1 MSETDCGEKG
11 VGGVNT
17 DACEIKQFDYSV
29 IDEKDRDF
37 LRGKEAAIKQR
48 AAQAIIEIGRDLL
61 EAKARVGHGMFDV
74 WVEGC
79 FPWSKRTALNM
90 MQVAE
95 NFKNATVA
103 FLENIQTKALYLL
116 AQPSTPESAREE
128 VLARAAAGETL
139 SHDQVKELVEAR
151 KTVSRLE
158 GRIKILES
166 QLPTDEVL
174 AQVTMLKAEL
184 ASALNRPVEVKVVE
198 KIPGDYDRLKEQR
211 EALNNEIVSL
221 QKKIKSIT
229 KTHQDEIDLKV
240 NAKLGELKGAIA
252 ERERRLEQIKQDID
266 RLQVIRNQLNSSVG
280 DIAACRDAC
289 KKIKSSLYEIAFT
302 LHDLLED
309 HEVHPDAMQDMEDLC
324 AEMED
329 GARKFRQYLTRLPR
343 GKAEVLDISEYAVS
357 VRPVSG

>member
-1 MSETDCGEKG
+1 
-11 VGGVNT
+11 
-17 DACEIKQFDYSV
+17 
-29 IDEKDRDF
+29 
-37 LRGKEAAIKQR
+37 
-48 AAQAIIEIGRDLL
+48 
-61 EAKARVGHGMFDV
+61 
-74 WVEGC
+74 
-79 FPWSKRTALNM
+79 
-90 MQVAE
+90 
-95 NFKNATVA
+95 
-103 FLENIQTKALYLL
+103 NIQTKALYLL

-229 KTHQDEIDLKV
+229 KSHQDEIDSRV

-266 RLQVIRNQLNSSVG
+266 KFQALRNQLDSSVG
-280 DIAACRDAC
+280 DIAACREAC
-289 KKIKSSLYEIAFT
+289 KKIKNCLYEIAIT

-309 HEVHPDAMQDMEDLC
+309 HEVHPDARDDMERLC

-329 GARKFRQYLTRLPR
+329 GARGFKQYLTRLPK
-343 GKAEVLDISEYAVS
+343 GKAEILDINEYAVS
-357 VRPVSG
+357 VRPVR

>member
-1 MSETDCGEKG
+1 MSETEHLDVEAS
-11 VGGVNT
+11 V
-17 DACEIKQFDYSV
+17 IKHFDYSI
-29 IDEKDRDF
+29 IDERDRDF

-48 AAQAIIEIGRDLL
+48 AAQAVVEIGRDLL
-61 EAKARVGHGMFDV
+61 EAKARVGHGKFLE
-74 WVEGC
+74 WLKGC
-79 FPWSKRTALNM
+79 FPWSQATAQRM

-95 NFKNATVA
+95 NLKFVKLTN
-103 FLENIQTKALYLL
+103 LENIQTAALYLL

-128 VLARAAAGETL
+128 VLTRAEAGETL
-139 SHDQVKELVEAR
+139 SHAQVKELIEAR
-151 KTVSRLE
+151 KTISALE
-158 GRIKILES
+158 GKIKDLET

-174 AQVTMLKAEL
+174 AQVTMMKAEL
-184 ASALNRPVEVKVVE
+184 QSALDRPAEVKVVEKVVE

-211 EALNNEIVSL
+211 EALNNEIVAL

-229 KTHQDEIDLKV
+229 KTHQDEIDSRV

>member
-229 KTHQDEIDLKV
+229 KSHQDEIDSRV

-266 RLQVIRNQLNSSVG
+266 KFQALRNQLDSSVG
-280 DIAACRDAC
+280 DIAACREAC
-289 KKIKSSLYEIAFT
+289 KKIKGCLYEIAVT

-309 HEVHPDAMQDMEDLC
+309 HEVHPDARADMERLC

-329 GARKFRQYLTRLPR
+329 GARGFKQYLTRLPK
-343 GKAEVLDISEYAVS
+343 GKAEILDINEYAVS
-357 VRPVSG
+357 VRPVR